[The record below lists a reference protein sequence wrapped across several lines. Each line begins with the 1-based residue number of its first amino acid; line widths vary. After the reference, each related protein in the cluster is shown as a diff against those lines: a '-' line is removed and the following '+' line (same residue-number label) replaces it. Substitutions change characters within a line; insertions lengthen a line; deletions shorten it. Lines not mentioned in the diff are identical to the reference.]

1 MPVTPASHRPEALLY
16 GMPVTPPASTESW
29 WVGHPQEGFT
39 AEAQARSA
47 SMSARDRGP
56 GRRSGGRRAPDTP
69 LEVAC

>member
-1 MPVTPASHRPEALLY
+1 MRVTLAPQSPEALLY
-16 GMPVTPPASTESW
+16 GTPVAPPVSTDSW
-29 WVGHPQEGFT
+29 WVGHPQEGFM

-56 GRRSGGRRAPDTP
+56 GRRPGGQRATDTP

>member
-1 MPVTPASHRPEALLY
+1 MRVTPAQHGPEALLY
-16 GMPVTPPASTESW
+16 GTPVTPPASTASW
-29 WVGHPQEGFT
+29 WVGHPREGFT

-56 GRRSGGRRAPDTP
+56 GRHSGGRRATDTP

>member
-1 MPVTPASHRPEALLY
+1 MRVTPARHGPEALLY
-16 GMPVTPPASTESW
+16 GTPVTPPASAESW
-29 WVGHPQEGFT
+29 WGGHPREGFT

-56 GRRSGGRRAPDTP
+56 GRRPGGQRATDTP